1 MRMVVM
7 STCVCY
13 TSSVDTSR
21 SAASASIRMS
31 GMLGAMK
38 KRRGGGKKKA
48 ALTASQMARKRWSKL
63 SAERRRE
70 YALKMVE
77 AKRLKRLARL
87 KKPDEPPGS

>member
-1 MRMVVM
+1 
-7 STCVCY
+7 
-13 TSSVDTSR
+13 
-21 SAASASIRMS
+21 MS

-63 SAERRRE
+63 SAEQRRE